1 MGKVIAT
8 VGVVVGAVA
17 LAATGIGAIAAPALM
32 GSVSLFGVSASTLLL
47 AGTALQAVGQALIKR
62 PETSPSTMDRLNA
75 SLVTDT
81 PRKIAFGRTALNTD
95 LRYQEWWGANQEYC
109 SQVFVVAS
117 HWCESIDEV
126 WLDDKLAWSSA
137 GGVTAPFA
145 GYLVVQSR
153 PQATSGSA
161 FNAGWSGRWGTNAA
175 FAGCATLYLQF
186 KVTGNGKK
194 ATSPFAS
201 SITSRVTVIG
211 RGARLPDPRFDS
223 TAGGSGALRVADQST
238 WAWAPQG
245 YEVGRNPA
253 LELLFYLLG
262 WRIQNPQTGVWTLA
276 VGRGIPADRID
287 LDSFITAANLC
298 DEPVTRSDGSIEPRY
313 RGDGTFSE
321 GDDPAQVI
329 AGFEA
334 CMNAKLRDSTGR
346 FSLQILHNDLATP
359 VVDFTDDDVLGDFT
373 WTAGNN
379 LNDRK
384 NLVRGRYVDPSALY
398 QLVDFPAVRLAS
410 LDGIDRIDSVDL
422 GLVQSPSQAQRLA
435 KQRLQRMQ
443 YPGAFGA
450 EFNARG
456 WAVKDGD
463 IVRLTFAALGF
474 DRKLFRVAEGL
485 IDPTGVVPLV
495 LVEEHPD
502 IYAWDRSETAAV
514 QAAAPNRFDPLLLP
528 LVQAIDDAGRTAEW
542 PAIVGEGKPEDYA
555 TNSADPNSPFGD
567 GTVAEA
573 VAELKRI
580 EPIERRADDI
590 ESDISA
596 IRDAQQDPET
606 GLDALNEAI
615 RDGISALERVNVGT
629 HAALDALYRADADQ
643 TASLRQADR
652 DRLDLTAALATALS
666 EADRTRGLFRDAG
679 FYQDAATGKVGMYAV
694 DQQGEQLART
704 EITLE
709 AQAALITTKA
719 SFNQVNE
726 AIALAVLDPVQ
737 AAELRPLIARLASA
751 EQVLDGL
758 NAAIQQTASLAQL
771 NGVAG
776 RVTTAEQG
784 LDAVRGAVATK
795 VERTDFD
802 LLGAKVGGV
811 EETLESLGDVSRY
824 AIDIRQARTN
834 YVDGAASSIAS
845 LILGDQNKRQLIV
858 AQATARQE
866 MFAKVDDARA
876 AEAGARAVLTI
887 QLADLDARSVQETK
901 LRIAGE
907 DLLGQRIDAL
917 GIANADQSAEIATLT
932 EATIA
937 GKVGL
942 AGITTTVRQQGAA
955 GLGDTVA
962 AIADLVASDQ
972 AGRRRDGQIA
982 QFQSDVSTRFV
993 ANEVA
998 AAMAQQ
1004 ALLARM
1010 GGFDAAL
1017 VTTLKVVAD
1026 NDKAAGSRLFALE
1039 TALANPLTGLS
1050 ATRVRIN
1057 AVEEAST
1064 TRDEALGERINS
1076 VEAVIFAPDT
1086 GLPAALA
1093 LITRNEAARVS
1104 MDNVLAEDIAA
1115 LGVVQQGQA
1124 ATIANLSRA
1133 SIENG
1138 VGIAGVTT
1146 TIRQAIDDGTD
1157 SAFTALANL
1166 VAGDQAGQR
1175 FYRQLAEY
1183 QADTTTTLVANE
1195 SAAVVARQ
1203 AMLVRMA
1210 GFEAALVTT
1219 NKVIADTEKSL
1230 VSRIV
1235 AAEAVFNNPTT
1246 GLPATRSRLI
1256 AFEESTATAI
1266 EAQGERM
1273 DLMDATLLDPRTGK
1287 TLTGASVARD
1297 VKIAADA
1304 NASRI
1309 TDIEQ
1314 LRGEVFNPDSGLP
1327 AVSGRID
1334 REAELSL
1341 TRDSGLGI
1349 EISELAVEVHD
1360 PDTGLVAAHAGIAA
1374 ERKASVDRDNANA
1387 ASIQQV
1393 TSRLDGVGGVGV
1405 EQSIETVVDR
1415 LGVIE
1420 GRYTVT
1426 IDANGNLT
1434 GFQLIG
1440 SDEGPGTFN
1449 LINTDLR
1456 MGTGRIVLNTG
1467 TFMQVMGL
1475 GFGKNADLV
1484 EWFGPTMAIT
1494 ACTRANAVSYKT
1506 ITGDAYFGG
1515 SLSAGIIKNAVQTTS
1530 NGGPGLQ
1537 LTTGEVGS
1545 NGRPRQ
1551 VILSYAFS
1559 RMATQTSFQGVD
1571 QGQSSATVTLAAN
1584 GVTIATLNA
1593 SGDWRRTAYQG
1604 NANPARYEE
1613 TVSGSLTMTDRS
1625 GGTKVT
1631 YTATLTTRS
1640 LGPGPSGTPTEDS
1653 VGQIIS
1659 IIETED

>member
-1 MGKVIAT
+1 MRVVLDDGSAIDLGATGTTPT
-8 VGVVVGAVA
+8 VGIIDYSRRV
-17 LAATGIGAIAAPALM
+17 TDD
-32 GSVSLFGVSASTLLL
+32 FGVTTVVERGFA
-47 AGTALQAVGQALIKR
+47 R
-62 PETSPSTMDRLNA
+62 TM
-75 SLVTDT
+75 S
-81 PRKIAFGRTALNTD
+81 
-95 LRYQEWWGANQEYC
+95 
-109 SQVFVVAS
+109 
-117 HWCESIDEV
+117 
-126 WLDDKLAWSSA
+126 
-137 GGVTAPFA
+137 
-145 GYLVVQSR
+145 
-153 PQATSGSA
+153 
-161 FNAGWSGRWGTNAA
+161 
-175 FAGCATLYLQF
+175 
-186 KVTGNGKK
+186 
-194 ATSPFAS
+194 
-201 SITSRVTVIG
+201 
-211 RGARLPDPRFDS
+211 
-223 TAGGSGALRVADQST
+223 
-238 WAWAPQG
+238 
-245 YEVGRNPA
+245 
-253 LELLFYLLG
+253 
-262 WRIQNPQTGVWTLA
+262 
-276 VGRGIPADRID
+276 
-287 LDSFITAANLC
+287 
-298 DEPVTRSDGSIEPRY
+298 
-313 RGDGTFSE
+313 
-321 GDDPAQVI
+321 
-329 AGFEA
+329 
-334 CMNAKLRDSTGR
+334 
-346 FSLQILHNDLATP
+346 
-359 VVDFTDDDVLGDFT
+359 
-373 WTAGNN
+373 
-379 LNDRK
+379 
-384 NLVRGRYVDPSALY
+384 
-398 QLVDFPAVRLAS
+398 VRLAVPFELADEAQRNLARLRSTPAMWVADDRFAS
-410 LDGIDRIDSVDL
+410 LAFRGFYKDFSIDVAMPPLSYCTLTVEGLADGEAFVDPGLDPAPAGLPSTLQLIQPIDVTDAVLAASDMAENDHPQWASGVTYAAGARVILPATHRIYESLVDGNVGANPAASSGKWLDVAPTNRWAMFDQALGSATVSGAGIDVTLNAGAATALALLDVVGTAVRVRVGGYDRTMAVGPGATTFLDLPGTGAPIRVTIDGNGGVAVGTLLVGRLVSL
-422 GLVQSPSQAQRLA
+422 GVTEAGPTASINDYSRKEIDDFGEVTVVQRAWSKKMAAKALIDTAALDVVFNRVAAVRARPSLWIGQSGIDCLTIYGFFKDFSIEVGETVSKLSLSIEGLSQAAKLA
-435 KQRLQRMQ
+435 PL
-443 YPGAFGA
+443 GT
-450 EFNARG
+450 
-456 WAVKDGD
+456 AVNWGD
-463 IVRLTFAALGF
+463 IA
-474 DRKLFRVAEGL
+474 
-485 IDPTGVVPLV
+485 DPDGTKPQNGADV
-495 LVEEHPD
+495 
-502 IYAWDRSETAAV
+502 
-514 QAAAPNRFDPLLLP
+514 
-528 LVQAIDDAGRTAEW
+528 TAEHEAKDTKAVGGR
-542 PAIVGEGKPEDYA
+542 PAQQIVD
-555 TNSADPNSPFGD
+555 
-567 GTVAEA
+567 A
-573 VAELKRI
+573 VDQI
-580 EPIERRADDI
+580 GPIKTRQDKIA
-590 ESDISA
+590 SDVSA
-596 IRDAQQDPET
+596 IRDAQQDPKT

-615 RDGISALERVNVGT
+615 RDGISALEQVNVGT

-643 TASLRQADR
+643 VASLRQADR

-679 FYQDAATGKVGMYAV
+679 FYKDAATGKVGMYAV

-737 AAELRPLIARLASA
+737 AAELRPLIARLTSA

-758 NAAIQQTASLAQL
+758 NAAIRQTASLAQL
-771 NGVAG
+771 NAVAG
-776 RVTTAEQG
+776 RMTTAEQG
-784 LDAVRGAVATK
+784 LDAVRGAVSTK
-795 VERTDFD
+795 VERSDFD

-824 AIDIRQARTN
+824 AIDIRQGRTD

-845 LILGDQNKRQLIV
+845 LILGDQNKRQMIV

-887 QLADLDARSVQETK
+887 QIADLDARSVQETK

-955 GLGDTVA
+955 GFGDTVA

-1039 TALANPLTGLS
+1039 TALANPVTGLP

-1057 AVEEAST
+1057 AVEEASA

-1093 LITRNEAARVS
+1093 LITRNEAARVG

-1124 ATIANLSRA
+1124 ATIANLAKA

-1183 QADTTTTLVANE
+1183 QADTTTTLIANE

-1266 EAQGERM
+1266 EAQVERM

-1314 LRGEVFNPDSGLP
+1314 LRGEVFDPESGLP

-1334 REAELSL
+1334 HERELSL
-1341 TRDSGLGI
+1341 ARDNGLGI
-1349 EISELAVEVHD
+1349 EISEIAVEIHD
-1360 PDTGLVAAHAGIAA
+1360 PLTGLPAATAGVAELRQAQVDETAA
-1374 ERKASVDRDNANA
+1374 RAEAIRQVKA
-1387 ASIQQV
+1387 
-1393 TSRLDGVGGVGV
+1393 RLDGVGGVGV
-1405 EQSIETVVDR
+1405 EQSIGAVVDR
-1415 LGVIE
+1415 LGKIE
-1420 GRYTVT
+1420 GRYALI
-1426 IDANGNLT
+1426 IDANGNWS
-1434 GFQLIG
+1434 GFEAIG
-1440 SDEGPGTFN
+1440 SDKGPGTFN
-1449 LINTDLR
+1449 FINMDLR
-1456 MGTGRIVLNTG
+1456 MGTGRIILNTG
-1467 TFMQVMGL
+1467 SYMVVQGI
-1475 GFGKNADLV
+1475 GFGAEGVLL
-1484 EWFGPTMAIT
+1484 EWYGPTMEIAKCSITNAI
-1494 ACTRANAVSYKT
+1494 SYKT
-1506 ITGDAYFGG
+1506 TDGR
-1515 SLSAGIIKNAVQTTS
+1515 AVFR
-1530 NGGPGLQ
+1530 
-1537 LTTGEVGS
+1537 GS
-1545 NGRPRQ
+1545 NGNAPDPLSITSNQ
-1551 VILSYAFS
+1551 VGQNQLTSPPWSKLAQFDRINASFNWSNSGGRNETIPGTVQSPEVTIVLFRKLGEGAEEEVARATATGYFS
-1559 RMATQTSFQGVD
+1559 ALGTSPDFFEQGV
-1571 QGQSSATVTLAAN
+1571 S
-1584 GVTIATLNA
+1584 ATLNYIDADA
-1593 SGDWRRTAYQG
+1593 STEKRVWRLAAALGYVAVPG
-1604 NANPARYEE
+1604 NTPRPDDAAQQ
-1613 TVSGSLTMTDRS
+1613 MTI
-1625 GGTKVT
+1625 
-1631 YTATLTTRS
+1631 TAT
-1640 LGPGPSGTPTEDS
+1640 P
-1653 VGQIIS
+1653 Q
-1659 IIETED
+1659 

>member
-1 MGKVIAT
+1 MRVVLDDGSAIDLGATGTTPT
-8 VGVVVGAVA
+8 VGIIDYSRRV
-17 LAATGIGAIAAPALM
+17 TDD
-32 GSVSLFGVSASTLLL
+32 FGVTTVVERGFA
-47 AGTALQAVGQALIKR
+47 R
-62 PETSPSTMDRLNA
+62 TM
-75 SLVTDT
+75 S
-81 PRKIAFGRTALNTD
+81 
-95 LRYQEWWGANQEYC
+95 
-109 SQVFVVAS
+109 
-117 HWCESIDEV
+117 
-126 WLDDKLAWSSA
+126 
-137 GGVTAPFA
+137 
-145 GYLVVQSR
+145 
-153 PQATSGSA
+153 
-161 FNAGWSGRWGTNAA
+161 
-175 FAGCATLYLQF
+175 
-186 KVTGNGKK
+186 
-194 ATSPFAS
+194 
-201 SITSRVTVIG
+201 
-211 RGARLPDPRFDS
+211 
-223 TAGGSGALRVADQST
+223 
-238 WAWAPQG
+238 
-245 YEVGRNPA
+245 
-253 LELLFYLLG
+253 
-262 WRIQNPQTGVWTLA
+262 
-276 VGRGIPADRID
+276 
-287 LDSFITAANLC
+287 
-298 DEPVTRSDGSIEPRY
+298 
-313 RGDGTFSE
+313 
-321 GDDPAQVI
+321 
-329 AGFEA
+329 
-334 CMNAKLRDSTGR
+334 
-346 FSLQILHNDLATP
+346 
-359 VVDFTDDDVLGDFT
+359 
-373 WTAGNN
+373 
-379 LNDRK
+379 
-384 NLVRGRYVDPSALY
+384 
-398 QLVDFPAVRLAS
+398 VRLAVPFELADEAQRNLARLRSTPAMWVADDRFAS
-410 LDGIDRIDSVDL
+410 LAFRGFYKDFSIDVAMPPLSYCTLTVEGLADGEAFVDPGLDPAPAGLPSTLQLIQPIDVTDAVLAASDMAENDHPQWASGVTYAAGARVILPATHRIYESLVDGNVGANPAASSGKWLDVAPTNRWAMFDQALGSATVSGAGIDVTLNAGAATALALLDVVGTAVRVRVGGYDRTMAVGPGATTFLDLPGTGAPIRVTIDGNGGVAVGTLLVGRLVSL
-422 GLVQSPSQAQRLA
+422 GVTEAGPTASINDYSRKEIDDFGEVTVVQRAWSKKMAAKALIDTAALDVVFNRVAAVRARPSLWIGQSGIDCLTIYGFFKDFSIEVGETVSKLSLSIEGLSQAAKLA
-435 KQRLQRMQ
+435 PL
-443 YPGAFGA
+443 GT
-450 EFNARG
+450 
-456 WAVKDGD
+456 AVNWGD
-463 IVRLTFAALGF
+463 IA
-474 DRKLFRVAEGL
+474 
-485 IDPTGVVPLV
+485 DPDGTKPQNGADV
-495 LVEEHPD
+495 
-502 IYAWDRSETAAV
+502 
-514 QAAAPNRFDPLLLP
+514 
-528 LVQAIDDAGRTAEW
+528 TAEHEAKDTKAVGGR
-542 PAIVGEGKPEDYA
+542 PAQQIVD
-555 TNSADPNSPFGD
+555 
-567 GTVAEA
+567 A
-573 VAELKRI
+573 VDQI
-580 EPIERRADDI
+580 GPIKTRQDKIA
-590 ESDISA
+590 SDVSA
-596 IRDAQQDPET
+596 IRDAQQDPKT

-615 RDGISALERVNVGT
+615 RDGISALEQVNVGT

-643 TASLRQADR
+643 VASLRQADR

-679 FYQDAATGKVGMYAV
+679 FYKDAATGKVGMYAV

-737 AAELRPLIARLASA
+737 AAELRPLIARLTSA

-758 NAAIQQTASLAQL
+758 NAAIRQTASLAQL
-771 NGVAG
+771 NAVAG
-776 RVTTAEQG
+776 RMTTAEQG
-784 LDAVRGAVATK
+784 LDAVRGAVSTK
-795 VERTDFD
+795 VERSDFD

-824 AIDIRQARTN
+824 AIDIRQGRTD

-845 LILGDQNKRQLIV
+845 LILGDQNKRQMIV

-887 QLADLDARSVQETK
+887 QIADLDARSVQETK

-955 GLGDTVA
+955 GFGDTVA

-1039 TALANPLTGLS
+1039 TALANPVTGLP

-1057 AVEEAST
+1057 AVEEASA

-1093 LITRNEAARVS
+1093 LITRNEAARVG

-1124 ATIANLSRA
+1124 ATIANLAKA
-1133 SIENG
+1133 SIETG

-1183 QADTTTTLVANE
+1183 QADTTTTLIANE

-1266 EAQGERM
+1266 EAQVERM

-1314 LRGEVFNPDSGLP
+1314 LRGEVFDPESGLP

-1334 REAELSL
+1334 HERELSL
-1341 TRDSGLGI
+1341 ARDNGLGI
-1349 EISELAVEVHD
+1349 EISEIAVEIHD
-1360 PDTGLVAAHAGIAA
+1360 PLTGLPAATAGVAELRQAQVDETAA
-1374 ERKASVDRDNANA
+1374 RAEAIRQVKA
-1387 ASIQQV
+1387 
-1393 TSRLDGVGGVGV
+1393 RLDGVGGVGV
-1405 EQSIETVVDR
+1405 EQSIGAVVDR
-1415 LGVIE
+1415 LGKIE
-1420 GRYTVT
+1420 GRYALI
-1426 IDANGNLT
+1426 IDANGNWS
-1434 GFQLIG
+1434 GFEAIG
-1440 SDEGPGTFN
+1440 SDKGPGTFN
-1449 LINTDLR
+1449 FINMDLR
-1456 MGTGRIVLNTG
+1456 MGTGRIILNTG
-1467 TFMQVMGL
+1467 SYMVVQGI
-1475 GFGKNADLV
+1475 GFGAEGVLL
-1484 EWFGPTMAIT
+1484 EWYGPTMEIAKCSITNAI
-1494 ACTRANAVSYKT
+1494 SYKT
-1506 ITGDAYFGG
+1506 TDGR
-1515 SLSAGIIKNAVQTTS
+1515 AVFR
-1530 NGGPGLQ
+1530 
-1537 LTTGEVGS
+1537 GS
-1545 NGRPRQ
+1545 NGNAPDPLSITSNQ
-1551 VILSYAFS
+1551 VGQNQLTSPPWSKLAQFDRINASFNWSNSGGRNETIPGTVQSPEVTIVLFRKLGEGAEEEVARATATGYFS
-1559 RMATQTSFQGVD
+1559 ALGTSPDFFEQGV
-1571 QGQSSATVTLAAN
+1571 S
-1584 GVTIATLNA
+1584 ATLNYIDADA
-1593 SGDWRRTAYQG
+1593 STEKRVWRLAAALGYVAVPG
-1604 NANPARYEE
+1604 NTPRPDDAAQQ
-1613 TVSGSLTMTDRS
+1613 MTI
-1625 GGTKVT
+1625 
-1631 YTATLTTRS
+1631 TAT
-1640 LGPGPSGTPTEDS
+1640 P
-1653 VGQIIS
+1653 Q
-1659 IIETED
+1659 